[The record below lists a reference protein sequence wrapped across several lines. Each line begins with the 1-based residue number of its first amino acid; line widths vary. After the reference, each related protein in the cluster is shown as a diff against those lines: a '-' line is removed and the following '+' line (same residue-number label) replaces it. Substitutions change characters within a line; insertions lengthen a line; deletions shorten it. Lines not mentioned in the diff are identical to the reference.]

1 MKRRMIRF
9 LVGFPLGIFLSVIL
23 LYGWSLMEG
32 QGTFLAV
39 LPSFRNLVEPEIT
52 AFGIQLF
59 LSCIIGSLSISMISL
74 FEREDWSILRICLL
88 HAGCMLVMML
98 SAAVLLSLA
107 HSSLLWFLAI
117 IGCFLLGMGIL
128 YTLRYTHT
136 KKQVQDLNRI
146 LREEGK

>member
-23 LYGWSLMEG
+23 LYGGSLMEG
-32 QGTFLAV
+32 QGRFLAV
-39 LPSFRNLVEPEIT
+39 LPSLRGLVEPEIT

-59 LSCIIGSLSISMISL
+59 LSGIIGSLSISMISL

-98 SAAVLLSLA
+98 SAFVLMPLA
-107 HSSLLWFLAI
+107 HSSLLWFLVI
-117 IGCFLLGMGIL
+117 IGCFLLGMDIL
-128 YTLRYTHT
+128 YILLYIHT

>member
-1 MKRRMIRF
+1 MKRRTIRF

-32 QGTFLAV
+32 QGRFLTV
-39 LPSFRNLVEPEIT
+39 LPSLRSLVQSEIT

-59 LSCIIGSLSISMISL
+59 LSGIIGSLSISMISL
-74 FEREDWSILRICLL
+74 FERDDWSILRICLL

-98 SAAVLLSLA
+98 SAAVLQSLA

-128 YTLRYTHT
+128 YILLYTHT

-146 LREEGK
+146 LREGGK

>member
-32 QGTFLAV
+32 QGRFLAV
-39 LPSFRNLVEPEIT
+39 LLSLRGLVQSEIT

-59 LSCIIGSLSISMISL
+59 LSGIIGSLSISKISL

-98 SAAVLLSLA
+98 SAVVLIPLA
-107 HSSLLWFLAI
+107 HSSLLWFLVI
-117 IGCFLLGMGIL
+117 IGCFLLGMDIL
-128 YTLRYTHT
+128 YILLYIHT